1 MGLTKEELENIAIE
15 YINSDW
21 TISDLANSAGISKT
35 TLIRYFSG
43 KAKVKL
49 SPELQAALNEVKI
62 KKWLDGKSTNG
73 NQGHKKYTDEEM
85 IEVAKKMVEKGL
97 TLRDLD
103 LESNASLATLYER
116 FNKDTLGEDLYEK
129 VVGQYVEN
137 MKTRT
142 VPRKNRANLSA
153 DSDSSQLSSMVDDAI
168 APTNSKSGKS
178 K

>member
-1 MGLTKEELENIAIE
+1 MGLTSEQLKSIAIE

-21 TISDLANSAGISKT
+21 TIAGLAKEVGVSKT
-35 TLIRYFSG
+35 TLVRYFSG

-49 SPELQAALNEVKI
+49 SPELQRVLNEVKN

-73 NQGHKKYTDEEM
+73 NQGHKKYTDEE
-85 IEVAKKMVEKGL
+85 IIDLAEKMVKNGF

-103 LESNASLATLYER
+103 LESDASLATLYER

-129 VVGQYVEN
+129 VVGQYGEN

-142 VPRKNRANLSA
+142 VPRKNRADLNA
-153 DSDSSQLSSMVDDAI
+153 DSDSSQLSSMVDEAI